1 MKIGV
6 LIPYRG
12 TSLDKSRLRKNI
24 TSKVVDELL
33 HQMTQQVII
42 ASTSLS
48 EEYNTYL
55 LTKNESVKFIG
66 DFTILKDQGEVLND
80 SIKLAV
86 SSLKED
92 IILIVMADLPFVR
105 KEDLERVVNLHKTS
119 MQAIVAPS
127 SDDGTSL
134 LCFNL
139 KEPFDF
145 VFGYNSAVEYQKLF
159 TEKGIK
165 FKLLKHEKYYRDIDT
180 FKDLREMKEFDFI
193 PIWLKKIVDLVV

>member
-1 MKIGV
+1 
-6 LIPYRG
+6 
-12 TSLDKSRLRKNI
+12 
-24 TSKVVDELL
+24 
-33 HQMTQQVII
+33 
-42 ASTSLS
+42 
-48 EEYNTYL
+48 
-55 LTKNESVKFIG
+55 
-66 DFTILKDQGEVLND
+66 LKDQGEVLND